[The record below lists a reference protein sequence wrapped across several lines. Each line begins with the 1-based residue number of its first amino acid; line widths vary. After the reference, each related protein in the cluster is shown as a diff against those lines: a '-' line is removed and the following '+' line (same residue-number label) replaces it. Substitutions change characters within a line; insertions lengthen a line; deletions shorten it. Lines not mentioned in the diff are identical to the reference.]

1 MKHQYLFL
9 LLSCVFLFSCGQS
22 IQGRMVDQMI
32 DKGFRTDTGKSIK
45 IPNYQD
51 DQTKVFYLVR
61 HAEKV
66 LKGDNPELT
75 EEGMTR
81 AKKLAHILS
90 DVSINGIYSTNY
102 KRTIYTAAPT
112 AEGQKLEVNSYNH
125 KKQADLVKELTAG
138 APNQHFL
145 IVGHSNS
152 IPNMLNLFQD
162 KKVYP
167 AIDESIYDNLFVVV
181 VDGEQNAKVFELKY

>member
-1 MKHQYLFL
+1 MKYQYLLL
-9 LLSCVFLFSCGQS
+9 LLSGVFLFGCGKS

-32 DKGFRTDTGKSIK
+32 ENGFRTDSGKNIK
-45 IPNYQD
+45 IPDYQD
-51 DQTKVFYLVR
+51 EQTKVFYLVR
-61 HAEKV
+61 HAEKE
-66 LKGDNPELT
+66 LNGDNPGLT

-90 DVSINGIYSTNY
+90 DVKINGIYSTNY

-112 AEGQKLEVNSYNH
+112 AEVQKLEVNSYNH
-125 KKQADLVKELTAG
+125 KEQADLVKQLTAG

-162 KKVYP
+162 NKVYP